1 MYVVS
6 LLSCVTID
14 NDQKVTILSAAVQFE
29 LRISSLMSFITSL
42 LLWSKSG
49 AGPDVHRVIDTK
61 TGAYA

>member
-42 LLWSKSG
+42 LLLY
-49 AGPDVHRVIDTK
+49 IL
-61 TGAYA
+61 